1 MNPITTI
8 IAVALTF
15 GICFLVDKG
24 YTKLFRSKQ
33 QHKSGLQVRV
43 SKRYASIGLVLC
55 ILGLLAVFT
64 GLGGET
70 VLLIGGGIV
79 IFIGCGLIGHY
90 LSFGIFY
97 DADTF
102 IVTAFGKKN
111 PVYRFR
117 DIRHQK
123 LYLIQGGSIV
133 VELHMADGSAVSVH
147 TAMEG
152 AYPFLDHAF
161 NAWCRQTGQD
171 PDACAFHDPQNHLWF
186 PSEEDA

>member
-1 MNPITTI
+1 MNPITI
-8 IAVALTF
+8 VLAAALTF
-15 GICFLVDKG
+15 GICYFVDKG

-33 QHKSGLQVRV
+33 QHKSGLQVRL
-43 SKRYASIGLVLC
+43 SKRYASIGLILC
-55 ILGLLAVFT
+55 ILGLLAILT
-64 GLGGET
+64 GVGGET
-70 VLLIGGGIV
+70 VLLIGGFIV
-79 IFIGCGLIGHY
+79 LCIGCCLVGHY

-133 VELHMADGSAVSVH
+133 VELHMTDGSAVSVH

-161 NAWCRQTGQD
+161 AAWCRQNQLE
-171 PDACAFHDPQNHLWF
+171 PESCSFHDPRNHLWF
-186 PSEEDA
+186 PGEEDA